1 MWGFLRVSV
10 AGHFLAGHS
19 FRWGGTGLLSKA
31 ECPQALGTKE
41 NNHTKYNNTIHAPYR
56 KHMYMDC
63 DYIELKK
70 VLKENHTLKTTYGY
84 GPNMSM
90 VG

>member
-1 MWGFLRVSV
+1 ME
-10 AGHFLAGHS
+10 LAS
-19 FRWGGTGLLSKA
+19 NPKA

-70 VLKENHTLKTTYGY
+70 VLKENDTLKTTYG
-84 GPNMSM
+84 PWTRRWSVVHDMNTEDR
-90 VG
+90 